1 MQTKTVETTKSQT
14 PLGYLA
20 QFFLRITRL
29 SNLHGTILS
38 LVRVP
43 SYIQSDTKGQEND
56 YNKKKLLLQV
66 Q

>member
-1 MQTKTVETTKSQT
+1 M
-14 PLGYLA
+14 GDLA
-20 QFFLRITRL
+20 QVFLRITRL

-43 SYIQSDTKGQEND
+43 SYVQSDTKGQEND
-56 YNKKKLLLQV
+56 YNKKKPLLQV